1 MQPHGSTALTTSTAR
16 PITHALALVSALIC
30 RVFFPL
36 AHTHPS
42 LSLSLSLSL
51 SPLGGSFSLS
61 AASAGVAISTPQA
74 LRAFAELAWRR

>member
-36 AHTHPS
+36 AHTHT
-42 LSLSLSLSL
+42 SLSLSLSL